1 MDPRLRAVFDDF
13 YRPGAGVSELLD
25 GLRKIN
31 QFATASMFWNPVPHI
46 ENVLGHW
53 IVGRGFDWIRPSAVR
68 SMFMDGARAIRA
80 VTTQNADYRRLLR
93 EGSGMQ
99 FAGVMNKDFYQNVAR
114 MAGMDIQR
122 NAARWDW
129 AARMI
134 GNATGTD
141 VGVRDLVKA
150 IYDGASRTLWWA
162 NDVLMMQRVL
172 ELERKGMAMREA
184 IREAEKH
191 IPNYRIPTE
200 VMNSRAFSQL
210 LQEPAFTVFSRY
222 HYGMFRS
229 YVNMLTDLFRGTG
242 REKLEAIGNM
252 LALGLL
258 TWVVYP
264 ALDAAVREVTGEEE
278 GKKLRRG
285 PSTMPNLVQEIWQGD
300 EAFPKL
306 LADAITPAVPIKLAG
321 GLLGGGRDPFTGQ
334 PIMQPGSTGPDQAA
348 QGASWGL
355 GQLVQPWQLIGRK
368 TPEEGGRTA
377 MRAAAD
383 QTLGLKNTSDA
394 AVRGKARMENALRRA
409 AQKRRAHP
417 QGLLEQF
424 IQSVG
429 GGD

>member
-1 MDPRLRAVFDDF
+1 
-13 YRPGAGVSELLD
+13 
-25 GLRKIN
+25 
-31 QFATASMFWNPVPHI
+31 
-46 ENVLGHW
+46 
-53 IVGRGFDWIRPSAVR
+53 
-68 SMFMDGARAIRA
+68 
-80 VTTQNADYRRLLR
+80 
-93 EGSGMQ
+93 
-99 FAGVMNKDFYQNVAR
+99 
-114 MAGMDIQR
+114 
-122 NAARWDW
+122 
-129 AARMI
+129 
-134 GNATGTD
+134 
-141 VGVRDLVKA
+141 
-150 IYDGASRTLWWA
+150 
-162 NDVLMMQRVL
+162 MMQRVL

-300 EAFPKL
+300 DQFPKL

-321 GLLGGGRDPFTGQ
+321 GLLGGGRDPFTPTNHGTAGD
-334 PIMQPGSTGPDQAA
+334 GS
-348 QGASWGL
+348 
-355 GQLVQPWQLIGRK
+355 
-368 TPEEGGRTA
+368 
-377 MRAAAD
+377 
-383 QTLGLKNTSDA
+383 
-394 AVRGKARMENALRRA
+394 
-409 AQKRRAHP
+409 
-417 QGLLEQF
+417 
-424 IQSVG
+424 
-429 GGD
+429 